1 MKRTEILLIDD
12 DPKLFELLDIYMDL
26 AGYRLHQAL
35 DGIEGLRMIDAINPD
50 MVLLDIMIPGID
62 GWKIARMQREKSS
75 IPIIIVTAKNSEKE
89 ILYGFRLGVDDYVV
103 KPFSMAELVARV
115 GAVLNR
121 CSVNRNASSLV
132 ESGDLSIDLQRKHV
146 KVKGEKV
153 ELTPTEFRLLET
165 LAKHSNK
172 TIPIDKLLSEVWGP
186 EYAGESAHVKQYI
199 WSLRKKIEDDPNTP
213 RHLINRRG
221 FGYRLD

>member
-1 MKRTEILLIDD
+1 M
-12 DPKLFELLDIYMDL
+12 
-26 AGYRLHQAL
+26 
-35 DGIEGLRMIDAINPD
+35 IETLNPD
-50 MVLLDIMIPGID
+50 MVLIDIVIPGID
-62 GWKIARMQREKSS
+62 GWKITRMLREKSS

-121 CSVNRNASSLV
+121 CNVNRNASSQV
-132 ESGDLSIDLQRKHV
+132 ESGDLLIDLQRKHV

-186 EYAGESAHVKQYI
+186 EYAGESTHVKQYI

-213 RHLINRRG
+213 KHLINRRG